1 MPTIE
6 EIKTALGGAKSSKIQ
21 ESFQKYSAELPSS
34 AKLFAPIEQL
44 EGEIRDK
51 DKIIENL
58 KNESIELK
66 NQVSKVEEE
75 KSTILKELEK
85 SRWLESKA
93 VVATK
98 KVYDDKVETI
108 NNENVD
114 SKIIPVLTAVG
125 RRKQGNQQ
133 LTWSNWLKITEN
145 RYLFQVNESIAK
157 SVYNSTND
165 YIHKKLGM
173 MEKSPPRGGG
183 VPAIKIYGLDFDG
196 LTNEVTTNFSG
207 SGATPLN
214 KTYSWWMKST
224 ETARNY
230 SVFGYGTNKRGTFTP
245 NFSSGR
251 VLMWNGNSWY
261 TYWDDTSAQDDGEWH
276 HWMVYN
282 DVETIVDSKLYV
294 DGTLQNVERNVTS
307 GTVSNL
313 LTYTQPLTIGAYKN
327 NSTNTGHH
335 FEGSI
340 TNFAVYSGDKTD
352 DASAHYNNGT
362 PKDLSGESDLQ
373 GYWKMDEGKGSTVT
387 DRSGEGNDGTI
398 DGASWFTI
406 LDTQGREGVSLKI

>member
-6 EIKTALGGAKSSKIQ
+6 EIRTALGGAKSSKIQ
-21 ESFQKYSAELPSS
+21 ESFEKYSAELPSS

-108 NNENVD
+108 INENVD

-133 LTWSNWLKITEN
+133 VTWVNWLKIPEN
-145 RYLFQVNESIAK
+145 RYLFQINESIAK
-157 SVYNSTND
+157 SIYNATND
-165 YIHKKLGM
+165 YIHRRFEDKR
-173 MEKSPPRGGG
+173 PPRGSG
-183 VPAIKIYGLDFDG
+183 VPAVKIYGLQFDG
-196 LTNEVTTNFSG
+196 LNNELETNYSG
-207 SGATPLN
+207 SALPGN
-214 KTYSWWMKST
+214 KTYSWWMNST
-224 ETARNY
+224 YTARNY
-230 SVFGYGTNKRGTFTP
+230 AVFGYGSNKTSFCP
-245 NFSSGR
+245 NFSNNR
-251 VLMWNGNSWY
+251 VLMWHGGGWY

-276 HWMVYN
+276 HWMLYDKV
-282 DVETIVDSKLYV
+282 DTITDSKLYV
-294 DGTLQNVERNVTS
+294 DGSLIPVERHVTS
-307 GTVSNL
+307 GGL
-313 LTYTQPLTIGAYKN
+313 LTHSQPLTIGSYKN
-327 NSTNTGHH
+327 NSSNAGHH

-340 TNFAVYSGDKTD
+340 TNFAVYSGDKTGN
-352 DASAHYNNGT
+352 ASAHYNNGT

-373 GYWKMDEGKGSTVT
+373 GYWKMKEGSGPTVT
-387 DRSGEGNDGTI
+387 DLSGEGNDGTI
-398 DGASWFTI
+398 DGATWI
-406 LDTQGREGVSLKI
+406 VVAEE

>member
-1 MPTIE
+1 MNLKEHIE
-6 EIKTALGGAKSSKIQ
+6 KFD
-21 ESFQKYSAELPSS
+21 ESHPESGEDIDYTD
-34 AKLFAPIEQL
+34 KLFAGIDELESVIE
-44 EGEIRDK
+44 DK
-51 DKIIENL
+51 QKIIENL
-58 KNESIELK
+58 MNESSELK
-66 NQVSKVEEE
+66 NKVSVIKRE
-75 KSTILKELEK
+75 KSHLLKEIDKLK
-85 SRWLESKA
+85 WLESKT
-93 VVATK
+93 VLATK
-98 KVYDDKVETI
+98 KVYEDKIQSVI
-108 NNENVD
+108 NENVD

-133 LTWSNWLKITEN
+133 LTWVNWLKIPEN
-145 RYLFQVNESIAK
+145 RYLYEVNESVAK
-157 SVYNSTND
+157 SIYNATNE
-165 YIHKKLGM
+165 YIERNSEYKKT
-173 MEKSPPRGGG
+173 SRGSG

-230 SVFGYGTNKRGTFTP
+230 AVFGYGTNKRGTFTP

-251 VLMWNGNSWY
+251 ALMWNGNNWY
-261 TYWDDTSAQDDGEWH
+261 TYWQDTSAQDDGEWH

-294 DGTLQNVERNVTS
+294 DGIKIGVSSFTTS